1 MSANRDRVIVRF
13 TFEKVKKWITEYDGS
28 PGKLKPYL
36 LEKVQSYLDRADELL
51 ADMVDE
57 LF

>member
-36 LEKVQSYLDRADELL
+36 LE
-51 ADMVDE
+51 
-57 LF
+57 